1 MLIIFPL
8 INAAVTP
15 DSGSHSTV
23 IEAALEIVAAAK
35 TNPPKNKYFATKLK
49 NALALIENF
58 KQGTNNNPTSRYSK
72 ESDAVGEAAELLKP
86 GVAISS
92 SKKGKAA
99 ELLKLGV
106 AKDIESPTDGKFALF
121 FL

>member
-1 MLIIFPL
+1 MPRISVLII
-8 INAAVTP
+8 AAYSS

-86 GVAISS
+86 GVAM
-92 SKKGKAA
+92 
-99 ELLKLGV
+99 
-106 AKDIESPTDGKFALF
+106 DIESPTDGNFSLLF
-121 FL
+121 LYYLLRFLLFTVY